1 MRGVDVTERF
11 AQNLARYR
19 NQVNLTQEELAARAE
34 VHRTQ
39 VGLLENGKRVPK
51 IDTVVRLAGALSISP
66 CDLLSGIV
74 WEPGTARAG
83 SYRVSKG

>member
-1 MRGVDVTERF
+1 VDVAKRF

-19 NQVNLTQEELAARAE
+19 EQADLTQEELAARAE

-51 IDTVVRLAGALSISP
+51 IDTLVRLAGALSISP
-66 CDLLSGIV
+66 CDLLNGII
-74 WEPGTARAG
+74 WEPGTAKAG
-83 SYRVSKG
+83 SYRVSK